1 MSLTKLKMPQLGES
15 VTEGTVDRWLKKEG
29 DFVRRDEPLVEVVT
43 DKVNAEVP
51 SPFEGTLVR
60 IEVGEGQTV
69 PVGTALA
76 ELDVEGAART
86 EAAEAAAPAVDQAG
100 GTPGAAEAA
109 LETRA
114 TAAPGPAIDG
124 RSRLSPAVRRLA
136 DEHGV
141 DLSTLDG
148 SGLGGRVTRED
159 VLAFV
164 ASRQPV
170 GAEAAPPSQPAAQ
183 ASPPPPVP
191 VPAPEV
197 AAEPEDQLVHVG
209 SVRRQIAE
217 HMVRS
222 VHTAPHAWGMREVD
236 MSALVAYREAN
247 KDQFRERHGINLT
260 YLPFVIQVVCDALR
274 ANPYL
279 NASWTDEGILLRGN
293 LNIGVAVALPDT
305 LIVPVMKNA
314 DRLGLLDVARAIHDL
329 STRARTKSL
338 RPEDVRGG
346 TFTLNNTGAIGSI
359 QGMAI
364 INQPQAAILSTEAIV
379 KRPVVREDQV
389 VIRPIMYLTMSFD
402 HRVVDGLQAGKF
414 LSAVQEGLEAW
425 TPAKIKI

>member
-51 SPFEGTLVR
+51 SPFEGKLVR

-76 ELDVEGAART
+76 ELDVEGPGRT
-86 EAAEAAAPAVDQAG
+86 EAAEAAAPAVDQVE
-100 GTPGAAEAA
+100 GTPGAVEAA
-109 LETRA
+109 AET
-114 TAAPGPAIDG
+114 TPAAPVTDG

-136 DEHGV
+136 EEHSL
-141 DLSTLDG
+141 DLSQLSG

-164 ASRQPV
+164 ASQQQP
-170 GAEAAPPSQPAAQ
+170 AAAPQEAAPPQPARA
-183 ASPPPPVP
+183 
-191 VPAPEV
+191 PAPHV

-209 SVRRQIAE
+209 AARRQIAE

-236 MSALVAYREAN
+236 MSALVAYREAG

-260 YLPFVIQVVCDALR
+260 YMPFVIQVVCDALR

-279 NASWTDEGILLRGN
+279 NATWTDEGILLRGN
-293 LNIGVAVALPDT
+293 LNIGVAVALPDA
-305 LIVPVMKNA
+305 LIVPVVKHA
-314 DRLGLLDVARAIHDL
+314 DRLGLLDLARAIHDL

-338 RPEDVRGG
+338 KPEDVRGG

-414 LSAVQEGLEAW
+414 LSAVQEGLEGW